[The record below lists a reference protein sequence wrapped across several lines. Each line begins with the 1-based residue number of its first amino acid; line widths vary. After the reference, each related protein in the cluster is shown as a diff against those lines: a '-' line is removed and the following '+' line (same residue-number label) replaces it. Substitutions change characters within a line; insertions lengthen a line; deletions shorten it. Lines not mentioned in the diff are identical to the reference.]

1 VIFFGG
7 DTFIAWCHSR
17 KLIAKKEKKRK
28 KINDLYKKKYGDVA
42 CKMVV
47 SFKSAN
53 SESAI

>member
-17 KLIAKKEKKRK
+17 KLIAKKNKKIK